1 MYIYVVLC
9 RFNVTFYC
17 LVRVCNS
24 TLRKKMICEYLQ
36 NACKRSNINVGLNC
50 TIKTFKEGGM
60 NYYIN
65 TYGCQMN
72 VHDSEKI
79 AGILEEMGYRATS
92 EQEKADVVVFNT
104 CCIRETAEQKIYG
117 HIGALKKVK
126 MRKPEMIVAVC
137 GCMSQQD
144 GVAAKIRES
153 YPFVDIVLGTSN
165 LNSLKE
171 AINDAKRRKRSVNVN
186 FEQYSEED
194 FKQYR
199 TSYPNAW
206 VNINYGCNNFCTYC
220 IVPYV
225 RGRERSRAMNDILIE
240 VKTLLADGYKEIT
253 LLGQNVNSYGHDL
266 SNGESFAELLKR
278 IGELKGKFRLR
289 FMTSHPKDLSQ
300 DVIDTIA
307 AYPNICDNIHLPVQ
321 SGSTEILR
329 RMNRRYTRENYLA
342 LIDRIRTKLPNVGI
356 TTDIMVGFPGETE
369 QDFLDTLDL
378 VKKAKY
384 SSAFCFVYSRRKGT
398 PAYSMDDQIPYG
410 VKKDRITRLLTC
422 QNEVT
427 KEISASMIGKHYE
440 VLVEGANGHY
450 KDTMCG
456 RTESG
461 RLVNFKCDESYVGQ
475 FVIVEIERAKSA
487 TLWGKLVTEEE

>member
-1 MYIYVVLC
+1 M
-9 RFNVTFYC
+9 R
-17 LVRVCNS
+17 
-24 TLRKKMICEYLQ
+24 YL
-36 NACKRSNINVGLNC
+36 
-50 TIKTFKEGGM
+50 
-60 NYYIN
+60 IN

-79 AGILEEMGYRATS
+79 AGILESMGYEPTVN
-92 EQEKADVVVFNT
+92 QEDADVVVFNT

-117 HIGALKKVK
+117 HIGTLKKIK
-126 MRKPEMIVAVC
+126 QRRPDMIVVVC

-144 GVAAKIRES
+144 GVAEKLRAS
-153 YPFVDIVLGTSN
+153 YPFIDIILGTSN
-165 LNSLKE
+165 LNFLKE
-171 AINDAKRRKRSVNVN
+171 AVLNARQRKRSVKVD
-186 FEQYSEED
+186 FERYQEED
-194 FKQYR
+194 FTQSR

-225 RGRERSRAMNDILIE
+225 RGRERSRPMQDIMTE
-240 VKTLLADGYKEIT
+240 VKSLLSDGYKEIT

-266 SNGESFAELLKR
+266 PDGTSFATLLKS
-278 IGELKGKFRLR
+278 IGELPGKFRLR

-300 DVIDTIA
+300 QVIDVMA
-307 AYPNICDNIHLPVQ
+307 AYPNICNNIHLPVQ

-329 RMNRRYTRENYLA
+329 RMNRRYTRDDYFQ
-342 LIDRIRTKLPNVGI
+342 LIDKIRAKLPDAGI

-369 QDFLDTLDL
+369 QDFCDTLDL
-378 VKKAKY
+378 VRKVKY

-398 PAYSMDDQIPYG
+398 PAYSMDNQIPYEI
-410 VKKDRITRLLTC
+410 KRDRITRLLAC

-427 KEISASMIGKHYE
+427 KQISETMLNKRYE
-440 VLVEGANGHY
+440 VLVEGANTHY

-461 RLVNFKCDESYVGQ
+461 RLVNFKCDESYVGR
-475 FVIVEIERAKSA
+475 FVTVQIDKAKSA
-487 TLWGKLVTEEE
+487 TLWGRIVTEE

>member
-1 MYIYVVLC
+1 MKYFIH
-9 RFNVTFYC
+9 
-17 LVRVCNS
+17 
-24 TLRKKMICEYLQ
+24 
-36 NACKRSNINVGLNC
+36 
-50 TIKTFKEGGM
+50 
-60 NYYIN
+60 

-79 AGILEEMGYRATS
+79 AGILKGMGYVATS
-92 EQEKADVVVFNT
+92 VQDEADIVVFNT

-126 MRKPEMIVAVC
+126 MRNPDMIVVVC

-144 GVAAKIRES
+144 GVAQKIRES
-153 YPFVDIVLGTSN
+153 YPFVDIILGTSN
-165 LNSLKE
+165 LNSLKD
-171 AINDAKRRKRSVNVN
+171 AVQDAKRRKRCVKVD
-186 FEQYSEED
+186 FEQYAEED
-194 FKQYR
+194 FNQSR

-225 RGRERSRAMNDILIE
+225 RGRERSRPLLDIMTE
-240 VKTLLADGYKEIT
+240 VKTLLSEGYKEIT

-266 SNGESFAELLKR
+266 PDGEDFPTLLKN
-278 IGELKGKFRLR
+278 IGELPGKFRLR

-300 DVIDTIA
+300 EVIEVVA
-307 AYPNICDNIHLPVQ
+307 KYPNICNNIHLPVQ
-321 SGSTEILR
+321 SGSTEILK
-329 RMNRRYTRENYLA
+329 RMNRRYTRDDYLN
-342 LIDRIRTKLPNVGI
+342 LIQKIRQKLPNAGI

-378 VKKAKY
+378 VKQAKY
-384 SSAFCFVYSRRKGT
+384 SSAFCFIYSRRKGT
-398 PAYSMDDQIPYG
+398 PAYSMPDQIPYE
-410 VKKDRITRLLTC
+410 VKRDRITRLLAC

-427 KEISASMIGKHYE
+427 KEISAAMINNKYE
-440 VLVEGANGHY
+440 VLVEGANNHY
-450 KDTMCG
+450 ANTMCG

-475 FVIVEIERAKSA
+475 FVTVQIEKAKSA
-487 TLWGKLVTEEE
+487 TLWGRIVTEEE

>member
-1 MYIYVVLC
+1 MYYH
-9 RFNVTFYC
+9 
-17 LVRVCNS
+17 
-24 TLRKKMICEYLQ
+24 
-36 NACKRSNINVGLNC
+36 
-50 TIKTFKEGGM
+50 
-60 NYYIN
+60 IN

-79 AGILEEMGYRATS
+79 AGILEGMGYQATPN
-92 EQEKADVVVFNT
+92 QEDADIVVFNT

-126 MRKPEMIVAVC
+126 LRNPNMIVAVC
-137 GCMSQQD
+137 GCMSQQN
-144 GVAAKIRES
+144 GVAEKIRES

-165 LNSLKE
+165 LNSLK
-171 AINDAKRRKRSVNVN
+171 DAVLNAQRRKRTLNVD
-186 FEQYSEED
+186 FEQYAEED
-194 FKQYR
+194 FTQSR

-225 RGRERSRAMNDILIE
+225 RGRERSRPIKDIITE
-240 VKTLLADGYKEIT
+240 VKSLLDEGYKEIT

-266 SNGESFAELLKR
+266 QSGENFAMLLKS
-278 IGELKGKFRLR
+278 IGELSGKFRLR

-300 DVIDTIA
+300 EVIDTVA
-307 AYPNICDNIHLPVQ
+307 AYPNICNNIHLPVQ

-329 RMNRRYTRENYLA
+329 RMNRRYTRDDYLA
-342 LIDRIRTKLPNVGI
+342 LIDKIRAKLPDVGI

-378 VKKAKY
+378 VKQARY
-384 SSAFCFVYSRRKGT
+384 SSAFCFIYSRRKGT
-398 PAYSMDDQIPYG
+398 PAYSMDNQIPYE
-410 VKKDRITRLLTC
+410 VKRDRITRLLAC

-427 KEISASMIGKHYE
+427 KEISAQMLNKRYE
-440 VLVEGANGHY
+440 VLVEGPNTHY
-450 KDTMCG
+450 QDTMCG

-461 RLVNFKCDESYVGQ
+461 RLVNFKCDKSYVGR
-475 FVIVEIERAKSA
+475 FVTVQIEKAKSA
-487 TLWGKLVTEEE
+487 TLWGKIVTEEE